1 MLLLGGIVFLCAGDI
16 FFAYFQSLGEQHLD
30 PFVHATFLLAYGL
43 IAGGAHR
50 QLQLLKS

>member
-1 MLLLGGIVFLCAGDI
+1 MADV
-16 FFAYFQSLGEQHLD
+16 FFAYFQSLGEAQLD
-30 PFVHATFLLAYGL
+30 PFVHAAYLLAYGL